1 MKNGE
6 INHFL
11 IVLYRALNGIIES
24 MVSLKRLSEFI
35 KLDKIDLANYY
46 CSPEELE
53 VGHDDEDVIIIED
66 ATFSHTSDLIVP
78 DDQQAFKLDHINV
91 VVKKGELVG
100 IVGKVGSGKSSLLNC
115 VMVSTLKKELLKRVV
130 MTVCLYYI

>member
-1 MKNGE
+1 M
-6 INHFL
+6 
-11 IVLYRALNGIIES
+11 YRALNGIIES

-46 CSPEELE
+46 CSPEELD

-115 VMVSTLKKELLKRVV
+115 VMVSILEKELLKRVV

>member
-1 MKNGE
+1 M
-6 INHFL
+6 
-11 IVLYRALNGIIES
+11 YRALNGIIES

-53 VGHDDEDVIIIED
+53 VGQDDEDVIIIED
-66 ATFSHTSDLIVP
+66 ATFSHTSDLILP

-115 VMVSTLKKELLKRVV
+115 VMVSILEKRIIETGCHDSVSLLY
-130 MTVCLYYI
+130 LG

>member
-1 MKNGE
+1 M
-6 INHFL
+6 
-11 IVLYRALNGIIES
+11 YRALNGIIES

-53 VGHDDEDVIIIED
+53 VGQDDEDVIIIED
-66 ATFSHTSDLIVP
+66 ATFSHTSDLILP

-115 VMVSTLKKELLKRVV
+115 VMVSILEKELLKRVV

>member
-1 MKNGE
+1 M
-6 INHFL
+6 
-11 IVLYRALNGIIES
+11 YRALNGIIES

-115 VMVSTLKKELLKRVV
+115 VMVSILEKELLKRVV

>member
-1 MKNGE
+1 
-6 INHFL
+6 
-11 IVLYRALNGIIES
+11 

-46 CSPEELE
+46 CSPE
-53 VGHDDEDVIIIED
+53 DVIIIED

-78 DDQQAFKLDHINV
+78 DDQHAVKLDHINV

-115 VMVSTLKKELLKRVV
+115 VMVSILEKELLKRVV

>member
-1 MKNGE
+1 M
-6 INHFL
+6 
-11 IVLYRALNGIIES
+11 YRALNGIIES

-46 CSPEELE
+46 CSPEELD

>member
-1 MKNGE
+1 M
-6 INHFL
+6 
-11 IVLYRALNGIIES
+11 YRALNGIIES

-46 CSPEELE
+46 CSPEELD

-115 VMVSTLKKELLKRVV
+115 VMVSTLRKELLKRVV

>member
-1 MKNGE
+1 M
-6 INHFL
+6 
-11 IVLYRALNGIIES
+11 YRALNGIIES

-53 VGHDDEDVIIIED
+53 VGHNDEDVIIIED

-115 VMVSTLKKELLKRVV
+115 VMVSILEKELLKRVV

>member
-1 MKNGE
+1 
-6 INHFL
+6 
-11 IVLYRALNGIIES
+11 

-46 CSPEELE
+46 CSPEELD

>member
-1 MKNGE
+1 M
-6 INHFL
+6 
-11 IVLYRALNGIIES
+11 YRALNGIIES

-46 CSPEELE
+46 CSPEELD
-53 VGHDDEDVIIIED
+53 VGQDDEDVIIIED

-115 VMVSTLKKELLKRVV
+115 VMVSILEKELLKRVV
-130 MTVCLYYI
+130 MTGCLYYI

>member
-1 MKNGE
+1 M
-6 INHFL
+6 
-11 IVLYRALNGIIES
+11 YRALNGIIES

-53 VGHDDEDVIIIED
+53 VGQDDEDVIIIED

-115 VMVSTLKKELLKRVV
+115 VMVSILEKELLKRVV
-130 MTVCLYYI
+130 MTGCLYYI

>member
-1 MKNGE
+1 M
-6 INHFL
+6 
-11 IVLYRALNGIIES
+11 YRALNGIIES

-66 ATFSHTSDLIVP
+66 GTFSHTSDLIVP

>member
-1 MKNGE
+1 M
-6 INHFL
+6 
-11 IVLYRALNGIIES
+11 YRALNGIIES

-53 VGHDDEDVIIIED
+53 VGQDDEDVIIIED

-78 DDQQAFKLDHINV
+78 DDQHAFKLDHINV

-115 VMVSTLKKELLKRVV
+115 VMVSILEKELLKRVV

>member
-1 MKNGE
+1 M
-6 INHFL
+6 
-11 IVLYRALNGIIES
+11 YRALNGIIES

>member
-1 MKNGE
+1 M
-6 INHFL
+6 
-11 IVLYRALNGIIES
+11 YRALNGIIES

-53 VGHDDEDVIIIED
+53 VGQDDEDVIIIED

>member
-1 MKNGE
+1 M
-6 INHFL
+6 
-11 IVLYRALNGIIES
+11 YRALNGIIES

-53 VGHDDEDVIIIED
+53 VGQDDEDVIIIED

-115 VMVSTLKKELLKRVV
+115 VMVSILEKELLKRVV